1 MCIDG
6 VLMRCQ
12 ALGRAPGPRGLSQG
26 SLENYEGGSQER
38 AHVAEGKAQA
48 KNRGG
53 DGLPE
58 KVWQGR
64 GSLCCPLP
72 RPQPLA
78 LRAHLGST
86 GLKSYL
92 PTNTRKAKAL
102 KAASPLASPVRS
114 SLGSP
119 PRLPVR
125 RVSLRETVPRH
136 QMPDVCVCLCV
147 CLCVRVPHPQTDLQA
162 WTESDSPL
170 GCPLA
175 LPSLG

>member
-1 MCIDG
+1 M
-6 VLMRCQ
+6 
-12 ALGRAPGPRGLSQG
+12 AYPRR
-26 SLENYEGGSQER
+26 Y
-38 AHVAEGKAQA
+38 GKAGEA
-48 KNRGG
+48 SAA
-53 DGLPE
+53 P
-58 KVWQGR
+58 
-64 GSLCCPLP
+64 SP